1 MKIIACGDSYTLGE
15 GLNKLEQV
23 YAELVAK
30 YFNAELINLSQSG
43 ASEFLITEQVEEA
56 IKQKPDLIIIGHTSE
71 YRWQVRDK
79 RTGWWQGFIVANWI
93 QKNKKSYKNWILSE
107 QLLDNTR
114 KTPELFAAWH
124 AAGMLYYS
132 EEKVIRRL
140 WKSAVALQHTII
152 NNYNINQ
159 IHFCC
164 FDHLQKDLECII
176 INKFINFP
184 LDKLKHEEFAPDGS
198 PAGPN
203 LHKLLAKKLI
213 NHINQIH

>member
-15 GLNKLEQV
+15 GLNKSEQV
-23 YAELVAK
+23 YVSLVAK
-30 YFNAELINLSQSG
+30 YFNAEFINLSQSG

-114 KTPELFAAWH
+114 KTPEHFAAWH

-140 WKSAVALQHTII
+140 WKGAIALQCTII
-152 NNYNINQ
+152 NNHNIDQ

-164 FDHLQKDLECII
+164 FDHLQSDLECIT
-176 INKFINFP
+176 NKFINFP
-184 LDKLKHEEFAPDGS
+184 LDKLKHKEFAPDGS
-198 PAGPN
+198 HAGPN

-213 NHINQIH
+213 NHINQLH

>member
-15 GLNKLEQV
+15 GLSNLKQV
-23 YAELVAK
+23 YINLVAN
-30 YFNAELINLSQSG
+30 YFNAEIINLSQSG
-43 ASEFLITEQVEEA
+43 ASEFLITDQVEKA
-56 IKQKPDLIIIGHTSE
+56 VKQKPDLIIIGHTSE

-79 RTGWWQGFIVANWI
+79 RTGWWQGFIVANWV

-114 KTPELFAAWH
+114 KTPEHFAAWH

-140 WKSAVALQHTII
+140 WKSA
-152 NNYNINQ
+152 
-159 IHFCC
+159 
-164 FDHLQKDLECII
+164 DHLQSDLECIT
-176 INKFINFP
+176 NKFINFP

-198 PAGPN
+198 HAGPN
-203 LHKLLAKKLI
+203 LHKLLAEKLI
-213 NHINQIH
+213 NQINQFH